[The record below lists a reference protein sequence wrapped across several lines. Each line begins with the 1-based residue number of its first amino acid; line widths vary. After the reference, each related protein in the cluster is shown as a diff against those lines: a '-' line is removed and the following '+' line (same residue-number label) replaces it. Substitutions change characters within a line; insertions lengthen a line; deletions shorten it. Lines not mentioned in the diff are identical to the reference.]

1 MADQMF
7 LRRHGAKTASPV
19 TWQEHL
25 ILIDVEADSDEGFDD
40 LLEAV
45 EPTATP
51 EERAAVQ
58 EALSQMSIEEGEE
71 APSPRA
77 ALPVSASIRRATM
90 STGNRQ
96 LSTSPLVKK
105 AAATNWDTEFSNA
118 QAHAR
123 DVLAK
128 LGR

>member
-1 MADQMF
+1 MAN
-7 LRRHGAKTASPV
+7 LRRGVKTDTASV
-19 TWQEHL
+19 SWQEHL
-25 ILIDVEADSDEGFDD
+25 SLIDVEADADDGFDD

-45 EPTATP
+45 EPTASP

-58 EALSQMSIEEGEE
+58 SALKEMAIEAGEDVDE
-71 APSPRA
+71 TSHR
-77 ALPVSASIRRATM
+77 ALPVSASLRRVPT
-90 STGNRQ
+90 
-96 LSTSPLVKK
+96 TSGVFQRGGSIPAKK
-105 AAATNWDTEFSNA
+105 AAATNWDSEFKNA